1 MDDAEKALLIDELA
15 NILESDLLRTFGPV
29 MGVDDL
35 HRALGYPSKEAF
47 RQSLVRNTVAIPLF
61 ELDGRRGKFALVKE
75 VARHLAEQRFKATM
89 SIALNCTSDAGRVN
103 LHALVGE

>member
-29 MGVDDL
+29 MGIDEL

-75 VARHLAEQRFKATM
+75 VARHLAEQRLKAQFGV
-89 SIALNCTSDAGRVN
+89 SLDHNSGAEQS
-103 LHALVGE
+103 